1 MQKDL
6 DRITGGMQTVKESNI
21 NLENFE
27 RIAEILPEND
37 DTVQAGHNK
46 MRFFM
51 EHLQNNQYLKKY
63 TKEYNNKID
72 NIL

>member
-21 NLENFE
+21 NLDNFE
-27 RIAEILPEND
+27 RIAEILPENE

-51 EHLQNNQYLKKY
+51 EHL
-63 TKEYNNKID
+63 
-72 NIL
+72 